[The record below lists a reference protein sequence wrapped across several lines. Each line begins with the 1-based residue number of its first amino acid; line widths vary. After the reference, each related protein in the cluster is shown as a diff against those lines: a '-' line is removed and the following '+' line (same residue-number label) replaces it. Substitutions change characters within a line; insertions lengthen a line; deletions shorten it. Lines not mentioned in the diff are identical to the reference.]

1 MPLRTRSAPV
11 SRRGERL
18 AALIYRNLREEIV
31 SLGRRPGDP
40 LIEMQVAQAHGASR
54 TPAREAIQRLADE
67 GLIDIFPQS
76 GTFIARIPAAELPEA
91 IAIRRALEEATVRVA
106 AARISEA
113 DINALQA
120 QLALQAAREA
130 AADQEGFH
138 RADEAFHAMLAAIAG
153 QPRFWTVAQQ
163 VKTQVDR
170 FRRLTLPVAGRMGSV
185 VSEHAVIVNRL
196 ASRDQDGA
204 AASIGAHLGML
215 LGVIETARL
224 AQPDMFC

>member
-1 MPLRTRSAPV
+1 M

-18 AALIYRNLREEIV
+18 SALIYRDLREEIV
-31 SLGRRPGDP
+31 SLVRTPGEP
-40 LIEMQVAQAHGASR
+40 LIEMQVAKAHGVSR

-91 IAIRRALEEATVRVA
+91 IAIRCALEEATVRVA
-106 AARISEA
+106 ALRISEA
-113 DINALQA
+113 DLAALRA

-130 AADQEGFH
+130 AGDKEGFH

-185 VSEHAVIVNRL
+185 VAEHAVIVDRL
-196 ASRDQDGA
+196 ASRDQDA
-204 AASIGAHLGML
+204 AAAAIGAHLGTL
-215 LGVIETARL
+215 LGIIEAARL
-224 AQPDMFC
+224 AQPEMFS